1 MQPYDWKTAGDF
13 TGMEV
18 ESISTLINEWA
29 EMGFAEMAVYLAK
42 YNDFRTYLNRC
53 GR

>member
-1 MQPYDWKTAGDF
+1 MQPYDYQTAGDF
-13 TGMEV
+13 TDPEIQ
-18 ESISTLINEWA
+18 SLDILISEWI